1 MVRDHRPPD
10 HLPRRLAQPLLP
22 VIYQSDIIL
31 IDDRIAETTATGG
44 ILMNAPNHNTGAGRL
59 RRWWF
64 TPPRPGLQRIIA
76 PWEYRHL
83 RGFARV
89 RIAAG
94 IVLVG
99 LSAVTLVGGSFTAEA
114 VGWAMLFLAFAAA
127 SFAWAAWDLAI
138 ARSASA
144 RT

>member
-1 MVRDHRPPD
+1 
-10 HLPRRLAQPLLP
+10 
-22 VIYQSDIIL
+22 
-31 IDDRIAETTATGG
+31 
-44 ILMNAPNHNTGAGRL
+44 MNAQNDSTAPKGL
-59 RRWWF
+59 RGWWAS
-64 TPPRPGLQRIIA
+64 PPRSGMQRIIA

-83 RGFARV
+83 RGVARV

-99 LSAVTLVGGSFTAEA
+99 LGVVTLVGGFLTAEA
-114 VGWAMLFLAFAAA
+114 VGWALLFLAAGAG

-144 RT
+144 PT